1 MQNDPRQFIGGR
13 AEPAAQW
20 LCGYICN
27 YKCSYYFFY
36 EILGGAHLSETEDR
50 GLVYVEQLVLERF

>member
-1 MQNDPRQFIGGR
+1 MTRANSLAAGR
-13 AEPAAQW
+13 SQPHN
-20 LCGYICN
+20 GYAVISAIIN
-27 YKCSYYFFY
+27 VHTIFFY